1 MWLLY
6 SFFLCENGAF
16 YQVIILM
23 SVNLVWAEDLALVLD
38 QKSKLSQSLEWL
50 LEVTKSRALPWGDS
64 EVRGEAAPVAVPG
77 WCCGCAGRVWV
88 HWGHCRGHT
97 ALPKAPKGFTAS
109 ERVANCFFSVAEEQ
123 KSLLSLLQ
131 VVLSSW
137 ELVHVISVTGETLF
151 TSTFSLLKT
160 ASSLLITHT
169 CKFRTDIVKSGAK
182 YCSVPPDWYV
192 LKAESA

>member
-1 MWLLY
+1 MAVQGGVGCTEATLQCPRHPRGSQLL
-6 SFFLCENGAF
+6 
-16 YQVIILM
+16 
-23 SVNLVWAEDLALVLD
+23 
-38 QKSKLSQSLEWL
+38 
-50 LEVTKSRALPWGDS
+50 
-64 EVRGEAAPVAVPG
+64 
-77 WCCGCAGRVWV
+77 
-88 HWGHCRGHT
+88 
-97 ALPKAPKGFTAS
+97 
-109 ERVANCFFSVAEEQ
+109 RVANYFFSVAEEQ

-192 LKAESA
+192 LKAESAKKGVGGLLPSQMQNLVHSSHGIGGTF